1 MAAISLVGN
10 MIAPGGGPASGCL
23 LNSFIRNTT
32 TRSPLYSNV
41 GLSTPT
47 TNPYVGDADGRLE
60 FYFDSTIEYE
70 WSVTTSD
77 GATVIWEADIIGGV
91 VTVTYADGILIH
103 STWAPPLATALGD
116 GWAALLAG
124 AASGV
129 LDDLSG
135 IRFVPT
141 YAALTALDA
150 GTGLT
155 DNGVYYTYART
166 AEEDGGAGF
175 WRYDSA
181 STATANGGTV
191 VAINGGGAGRFFRL
205 YNKGQLQATWFGIT
219 VGDDAADAANAAAI
233 NATMLQCS
241 VDGGGVVEIPPTLS
255 GADIA
260 INAPLDNCYDNVI
273 VRGAGASD
281 IHDAPGS
288 QPGTALKCTAA
299 ITALKMRSPYGGSNA
314 RKACMG
320 FDKLTVVGVQTRVL
334 EIDSIRRGYVDIAF
348 SGCAGTEAVLVKNGV
363 SFSDLAE
370 SADTQRFDFF
380 RVRGYLGP
388 TSADGVVLT
397 GASNANTSLIKQ
409 GMIIDIVHYNGHQ
422 LRIKNADNI
431 IAEIMGFRLPAGTG
445 QPYYCHGTN
454 AGASTFT
461 SDIEI
466 RGFGGGYIEGTEVSG
481 TTIPAQV
488 LQHGLDI
495 TNSAT
500 MPTLGT
506 GARVWLQDNFGRIYY
521 LESVAP
527 AYFGS
532 SFTEGEQARSAA
544 GANTPMTFRS
554 NSQDGLRFTDG
565 SRTFTLRIN
574 SSGYVELVQL
584 AGSTG
589 INITGNMQL
598 NGLAVSVGANDSG
611 GAGFRL
617 LRIPN

>member
-1 MAAISLVGN
+1 MAFRPLITTLLGLDG
-10 MIAPGGGPASGCL
+10 APESGGL
-23 LNSFIRNTT
+23 LQSYVRSTT
-32 TRSPLYSNV
+32 TPLPLYADV
-41 GLSTPT
+41 GGTTPR
-47 TNPYVGDADGRLE
+47 TNPIVAESLGQIVCYFNDALEYSWQAKTADG
-60 FYFDSTIEYE
+60 
-70 WSVTTSD
+70 SV
-77 GATVIWEADIIGGV
+77 VLWEADVVAGV
-91 VTVTYADGILIH
+91 LTLTFVNPDYTVFPLVDILAVRAVNTYAD
-103 STWAPPLATALGD
+103 
-116 GWAALLAG
+116 
-124 AASGV
+124 
-129 LDDLSG
+129 
-135 IRFVPT
+135 
-141 YAALTALDA
+141 LTALLPSSGLIA
-150 GTGLT
+150 GAMLYTKNRSTTG
-155 DNGVYYTYART
+155 
-166 AEEDGGAGF
+166 DGGFGE
-175 WRYDSA
+175 WEVIVG
-181 STATANGGTV
+181 TALTENGGTV
-191 VAINGGGAGRFFRL
+191 LTHDSLSYQFQRK
-205 YNKGQLQATWFGIT
+205 YNKGRPQAAWFGIT
-219 VGDDAADAANAAAI
+219 VGDDTAAAANAAAI
-233 NATMLQCS
+233 NAAMLQCS

-466 RGFGGGYIEGTEVSG
+466 RGFGGGYIEGTEVAG

-565 SRTFTLRIN
+565 LRTFTLRIN